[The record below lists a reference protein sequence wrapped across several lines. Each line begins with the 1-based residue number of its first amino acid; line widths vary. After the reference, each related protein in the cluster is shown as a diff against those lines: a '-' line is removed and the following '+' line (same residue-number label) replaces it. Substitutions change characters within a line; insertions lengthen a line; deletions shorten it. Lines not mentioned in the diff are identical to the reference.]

1 VTHLKLRIIQH
12 KVLRKIFAPKREE
25 VTKDWRKLRNENF
38 MICTSYQIP
47 LGYGMEGVRR
57 VV

>member
-1 VTHLKLRIIQH
+1 MTHLKPRMVQH
-12 KVLRKIFAPKREE
+12 KLLRKMFGPKREE

-38 MICTSYQIP
+38 MICCSHQIP
-47 LGYGMEGVRR
+47 LGYGMNGVRW